1 MTRIRRLVRAVLAT
15 TLAFASALLAGYYV
29 YNVVVADRGME
40 YYGRRPWM
48 LLFPVAIACSIGLSV
63 WLVSR
68 LSAKWRKRIVI
79 LAWGAG
85 NLAGMALLGWWIYM
99 AFAVVQ
105 LESSV
110 EGRLVTENASGS
122 HVKYVA
128 AAFVVMLVAFLVL
141 SWGRLIH
148 FSSEAN
154 PDPSREQVSGPDMG

>member
-1 MTRIRRLVRAVLAT
+1 MTRIRRLVGTVMAS
-15 TLAFASALLAGYYV
+15 TLAFGSALLAGYLV
-29 YNVVVADRGME
+29 YRIIVADRGLE
-40 YYGRRPWM
+40 YYGRRPLM
-48 LLFPVAIACSIGLSV
+48 LLFPVAIASSIGFSL

-68 LSAKWRKRIVI
+68 LRAEWKKRIVI
-79 LAWGAG
+79 LVWGVG
-85 NLAGMALLGWWIYM
+85 NLAGMALLGWWIYIG
-99 AFAVVQ
+99 FAVVQ